1 MSTKNPT
8 KTATKPRAIEL
19 LLSPVNNSQL
29 ANLCGPLDE
38 NLRQIETALDV
49 SIARRGERFTLRGE
63 REQTARA
70 SEALQI
76 FYAQAR
82 DSLSVDE
89 IQLGLIELINK
100 PARKVS
106 LPERLL

>member
-1 MSTKNPT
+1 MPAKSMGFS
-8 KTATKPRAIEL
+8 ATPKPRAVDL
-19 LLSPVNNSQL
+19 VLSPLDNVQL

-70 SEALQI
+70 SEALQMH
-76 FYAQAR
+76 
-82 DSLSVDE
+82 VD
-89 IQLGLIELINK
+89 LWGM
-100 PARKVS
+100 V
-106 LPERLL
+106 